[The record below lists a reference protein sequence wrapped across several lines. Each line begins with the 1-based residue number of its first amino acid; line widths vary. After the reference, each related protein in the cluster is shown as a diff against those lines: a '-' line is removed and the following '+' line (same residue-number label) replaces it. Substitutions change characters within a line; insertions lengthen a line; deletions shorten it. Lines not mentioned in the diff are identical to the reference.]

1 MISDLRGR
9 FGAGHAVA
17 LGAAVLA
24 LAAAPFVLLPYPL
37 ALLTLALV
45 YGLFAF
51 GLDVAWGRAGV
62 VSIGHAAFFGIGAY
76 GSAIAAAHGLPMVLG
91 GLAGVLVATLVAV
104 LVGLAGLG
112 RRAMPATMAV
122 LTLALTLVTSQGARS
137 WTGLTNGTN
146 GLVVFS
152 ESGVV
157 GTYYRT
163 AAVVVV
169 TVLVV
174 WLVVL
179 RGPLGRRFLAIRSD
193 QQRAEHLG
201 IDPRRVKTT
210 ALAVSGAVSAV
221 AGAVAAPVMGLVS
234 PSAAGIVLSTEVLV
248 WLAVGGLGTISGA
261 FLGAGLVTLG
271 EQTLGDVLGSWYLLL
286 MGVLFLLVVRF
297 APEGLV
303 GLGRTLL
310 RRPVREK
317 AAGGAV
323 LTGVVRPRTALPPV
337 DAAAP
342 AVAAHDVEK
351 DFGPVPVI
359 KGVDLRVA
367 SGEVVCLIG
376 PNGAG
381 KSTFLGV
388 LAGEHLPEQG
398 RVQLSGQDVT
408 SWAPYERA
416 RLGLGRLFQ
425 VPSVFLGLTPAQN
438 LAIARAE
445 AVQEPVS
452 LPLID
457 RFLEADDA
465 PASELSLADRR
476 VLELAM
482 VLSWGPRILLLD
494 EPAAGLS
501 HEDSIALART
511 LRDVA
516 ERTGCTLIAV
526 EHDMEI
532 VRELADRVVV
542 LADGRVLVEGSMAE
556 VSAHDEVR
564 RAYLGVA

>member
-1 MISDLRGR
+1 VITALRR
-9 FGAGHAVA
+9 RVGARHAVA
-17 LGAAVLA
+17 LAAACLA

-37 ALLTLALV
+37 ALFTLALV

-51 GLDVAWGRAGV
+51 GLDIAWGRAGV
-62 VSIGHAAFFGIGAY
+62 VSIGHAAFFGLGAY
-76 GSAIAAAHGLPMVLG
+76 GSAIAAAHDVPMVLG
-91 GLAGVLVATLVAV
+91 AAGGVAAAVVVAV

-122 LTLALTLVTSQGARS
+122 LTLALTLVMSQGARS
-137 WTGLTNGTN
+137 WTWLTNGTN
-146 GLVVFS
+146 GLVVFAGG
-152 ESGVV
+152 GVV

-163 AAVVVV
+163 AAIVLV
-169 TVLVV
+169 TVVLV
-174 WLVVL
+174 WFVVL
-179 RGPLGRRFLAIRSD
+179 RGPLGRRFVAIRAD

-221 AGAVAAPVMGLVS
+221 AGAAAAPVMGLVS
-234 PSAAGIVLSTEVLV
+234 PSAAGIVISTEVLV

-261 FLGAGLVTLG
+261 FLGAGLVTIG

-286 MGVLFLLVVRF
+286 MGVLFLVVVRF

-303 GLGRTLL
+303 GLGRSLL
-310 RRPVREK
+310 RRPHREK

-323 LTGVVRPRTALPPV
+323 LTGPAGTPPV
-337 DAAAP
+337 LPSVDGAAP
-342 AVAAHDVEK
+342 AISAQDVGK

-359 KGVDLRVA
+359 KGIDLQVA
-367 SGEVVCLIG
+367 AGEVVCLIG

-381 KSTFLGV
+381 KSTFLGI
-388 LAGEHLPEQG
+388 LAGEHIPERGQVG
-398 RVQLSGQDVT
+398 LAGQDVT
-408 SWAPYERA
+408 GWAPHDRA

-425 VPSVFLGLTPAQN
+425 IPSVFLDLTPAQN

-445 AVQEPVS
+445 AVQQPVA
-452 LPLID
+452 LPLYD

-465 PASELSLADRR
+465 PARELSLADRR
-476 VLELAM
+476 ALELAM

-511 LRDVA
+511 LREVA
-516 ERTGCTLIAV
+516 ERTGCTLVAV

-542 LADGRVLVEGSMAE
+542 LADGRVLVEGSMEE